1 LVAVVTLYQVV
12 IVHAREPAWADE
24 VETALRE
31 ICVRVLRH
39 DKSLIRLDTVEE
51 AAATD
56 APTLVVCLGS
66 GDNATS
72 SEVEEQLERAREEA
86 FAVVPVLRPDHE
98 MHASFPPLIHSLN
111 ALVWNSG
118 DAPPLALL
126 RALGVVEQE
135 RRLFLS
141 YRQAES
147 SALAL
152 QLRRALSERSYDVFL
167 DRFSV
172 PPGADFQRRIDI
184 ELADKAFVLLLES
197 ESAVGS
203 DWVQHEVTYALSHRI
218 AVLALALPD
227 VDVERQFEVIDDAFR
242 VQLADADVE
251 GSGSAG
257 VLGEAALQ
265 RALDAVEWRYA
276 REIRRRRQQLLGSAS
291 DFLMR
296 AGFDRRPLD
305 RWALLASRGEERLVV
320 LVTPS
325 VPRPHDLRLAD
336 QLRQRV
342 AATYGESQVPA
353 AYVVHDVEDHDP
365 EGRDL
370 IEWIVA
376 GRPLAIVALQD
387 LLDIAAEVA

>member
-1 LVAVVTLYQVV
+1 MYQVV
-12 IVHAREPAWADE
+12 ILNADEETWADE
-24 VETALRE
+24 VERALRDAC
-31 ICVRVLRH
+31 IKVIRH
-39 DKSLIRLDTVEE
+39 DDSLIRLSTVDE

-56 APTLVVCLGS
+56 APTLVVCLG
-66 GDNATS
+66 GQATATS
-72 SEVEEQLERAREEA
+72 DAVKGELERARSEA
-86 FAVVPVLRPDHE
+86 FAVVPVLRPGGSMRD
-98 MHASFPPLIHSLN
+98 SFPELIHSLN
-111 ALVWNSG
+111 ALTWGSG
-118 DAPPLALL
+118 EESALVLL
-126 RALGVVEQE
+126 RALGVVEEE

-197 ESAVGS
+197 ASAIGS

-218 AVLALALPD
+218 AVLALTLPG
-227 VDVERQFEVIDDAFR
+227 VDIEEQFEVIDDAFR
-242 VQLADADVE
+242 LLLTDSDFA
-251 GSGSAG
+251 GSGPEQT
-257 VLGEAALQ
+257 LCDTALQ
-265 RALDAVEWRYA
+265 RVLDAVEWRYA

-296 AGFDRRPLD
+296 AGYDRAPLD
-305 RWALLASRGEERLVV
+305 RWALLATRGAERIAV

-325 VPRPHDLRLAD
+325 VPRPSDLRVVD

-342 AATYGESQVPA
+342 ADLDGREDGLH
-353 AYVVHDVEDHDP
+353 AYLVHDVEDHDP
-365 EGRDL
+365 DSREL
-370 IEWIVA
+370 AEWIVA
-376 GRPLAIVALQD
+376 DRPLSIVALHD
-387 LLDIAAEVA
+387 LLDTATKAA

>member
-1 LVAVVTLYQVV
+1 MVLNPLYQVV
-12 IVHAREPAWADE
+12 ILHADE
-24 VETALRE
+24 EVWAAEVERALRDAC
-31 ICVRVLRH
+31 IKVIRH
-39 DKSLIRLDTVEE
+39 DDSLVRLDTVDE

-66 GDNATS
+66 QAAATS
-72 SEVEEQLERAREEA
+72 DVVEGQLERARAEA
-86 FAVVPVLRPDHE
+86 LAVVPVLRPGGR
-98 MHASFPPLIHSLN
+98 MHASFPELIHPLN
-111 ALVWNSG
+111 ALTWG
-118 DAPPLALL
+118 LGEEPALALL
-126 RALGVVEQE
+126 RALGVVEEE

-197 ESAVGS
+197 ASAIGS

-218 AVLALALPD
+218 AVLALTLPG
-227 VDVERQFEVIDDAFR
+227 VDIEEQFEVIDDAFR
-242 VQLADADVE
+242 LPLTDSDF
-251 GSGSAG
+251 AG
-257 VLGEAALQ
+257 NDSKQTLCEAALQ
-265 RALDAVEWRYA
+265 RVLDAVEWRYA

-296 AGFDRRPLD
+296 AGYDRAPLD
-305 RWALLASRGEERLVV
+305 RWAVLATRGAERIAV

-325 VPRPHDLRLAD
+325 VPRPADLRVVD

-342 AATYGESQVPA
+342 AELDGREDGLR
-353 AYVVHDVEDHDP
+353 AYLVHDVEDHDP
-365 EGRDL
+365 DSRDL
-370 IEWIVA
+370 AEWIVA
-376 GRPLAIVALQD
+376 DRPLSIVALDD
-387 LLDIAAEVA
+387 LLDTATKAA